1 MATRSRSRATRTS
14 TPAPAPATPAPA
26 PAPVITSIKPD
37 AQGFAIVAQ
46 QIRQHC
52 KDAVTLKLVTQ
63 TESVCQP
70 YTCTVTGTTVDVDW
84 AEGFATLCNIADTA
98 CEAGTMDK
106 VVIKS
111 IYRLIGSGQEVKPRV
126 TSEVSA
132 IKRSAL
138 KAGRNLAK

>member
-1 MATRSRSRATRTS
+1 MARSRSRSSAPAPAP
-14 TPAPAPATPAPA
+14 TPAPAPAPA
-26 PAPVITSIKPD
+26 PAPVITSIKAD
-37 AQGFAIVAQ
+37 ATGFAIVAQ

-52 KDAVTLKLVTQ
+52 KDAVTLKLVNQ

-70 YTCTVTGTTVDVDW
+70 YTCTVTGTVVDVDW
-84 AEGFATLCNIADTA
+84 ESGFATLCNIADTA

-138 KAGRNLAK
+138 RAGRNLAK

>member
-1 MATRSRSRATRTS
+1 MARSRTPRAPRATS

-26 PAPVITSIKPD
+26 PVTSIKPD
-37 AQGFAIVAQ
+37 ASGFAIVAQ
-46 QIRQHC
+46 QIRKHC
-52 KDAVTLKLVTQ
+52 ADAVTLKLVTQ

-70 YTCTVTGTTVDVDW
+70 YTCTVTGTVVDVDW
-84 AEGFATLCNIADTA
+84 SEGFATLCNIADTA

-106 VVIKS
+106 AVIKS

-132 IKRSAL
+132 IKRAAL
-138 KAGRNLAK
+138 RSGRNLAK